1 MELIERSRGQGKTT
15 ELIYRSAREGIPIIA
30 PSMMMAEH
38 IKDAAFEMGLDIPEP
53 TSINKIVNRG
63 VKPGKYLIDE
73 LELCLNQLGIY
84 PVAVTI
90 DVKENDR

>member
-1 MELIERSRGQGKTT
+1 MRFIAGPRCSGKTT
-15 ELIYRSAREGIPIIA
+15 ALMEESARTGVPIIA
-30 PSMMMAEH
+30 PSMGMAKYISMRAKEQ
-38 IKDAAFEMGLDIPEP
+38 GLNIPEP

-90 DVKENDR
+90 NVKENDR